1 MLGEIYIYIIISTWI
16 YCRLIFVPSASD
28 LFFEYDGAHDGGYDH
43 AERIEGRDE
52 HRASLP
58 RHDTLHVVCHAGAHY
73 TLYSVRVHHIHACIY
88 MGVKI
93 IDDQVL
99 LD

>member
-1 MLGEIYIYIIISTWI
+1 MHLRG
-16 YCRLIFVPSASD
+16 LHVNFVPSASD

-58 RHDTLHVVCHAGAHY
+58 RHDTLHVVRHAGAHY
-73 TLYSVRVHHIHACIY
+73 ALCTSSSCMYVY
-88 MGVKI
+88 GVKI
-93 IDDQVL
+93 DRCTSTTRL
-99 LD
+99 SCT